1 MCVLFGQHF
10 RGLGAGVL
18 GAVNFYLWWY
28 VYMADTKED
37 FNYSIYGNKETSFQH
52 VEQLPPDLKN
62 RILTILKN
70 MEFTDKEKDNIVNK
84 YNDLFSKYHSV
95 TLNPAD
101 LQRFVDEEWKSK
113 YPVSSRINSSPKVPV
128 QGGRTLR
135 RRRSSRRSLRR
146 QRIRRTRR
154 RV

>member
-1 MCVLFGQHF
+1 LFGQHF

-28 VYMADTKED
+28 RIIMASDDLYSVYGD
-37 FNYSIYGNKETSFQH
+37 KETSFQH

-62 RILTILKN
+62 RILNILNN
-70 MEFTDKEKDNIVNK
+70 MEFTGQEKNNIVNK
-84 YNDLFSKYHSV
+84 YTDLFSKYHNV
-95 TLNPAD
+95 TLNPAN

-113 YPVSSRINSSPKVPV
+113 YPVSSRTFIKSSPKVLV